1 LKLSQVL
8 EKVDKQLTKKKRGK
22 KWKRC
27 QIIGKNRKTIGS
39 NRKREEISKTVR
51 KDGTIR
57 NWKAMATQHFLMY
70 HLETVPT
77 AGHGPSILA

>member
-1 LKLSQVL
+1 M
-8 EKVDKQLTKKKRGK
+8 DKQLTKKKRGK